1 MNKPNQAPSKLLLSV
16 GFLVVGIS
24 SLLSLVALTVR
35 AIEKVKTGKGLDTF
49 STMWLVEGNY
59 IGCLIFLAALALA
72 CLFAAFMKF
81 REHRE
86 WRQLEKRYPPSSG
99 DNR

>member
-1 MNKPNQAPSKLLLSV
+1 MTKPNQAPSKFLLSV

-24 SLLSLVALTVR
+24 SLLSLLALTVR

-49 STMWLVEGNY
+49 RTMWLVEGNY
-59 IGCLIFLAALALA
+59 IGFLIFLAALALV

-86 WRQLEKRYPPSSG
+86 WRELEKRYPSSTSG
-99 DNR
+99 IR